1 MFSTFSTALS
11 ALRAHSTALDVVG
24 NNLANLNT
32 TGFKNSSIVFRD
44 LMSQSLGSDTQVGE
58 GVDRPTTERQF
69 LQGAVQSSGGLM
81 DAAIQGD
88 GFFVLRDARG
98 NTLFSRAG
106 NFHLDSA
113 GRLVAV
119 NGARVQGWMGTATT
133 GAVSDIV
140 VALGAAGP
148 PKPSQTFSIDMNLDA
163 RAAAAATQAAPYSFT
178 TSLQVFD
185 SLGAPHS
192 LAITM
197 TTNGAG
203 GGSGTTW
210 TASAALDGG
219 APITLTDPTLSFDNN
234 GQLVPKTPAQAGPPP
249 VPAVYPTITIPAQ
262 TLGGGATLGPLT
274 WQTANASNM
283 PRLTQFAATSAA
295 SSSSQDGSGS
305 SEMVRVSI
313 SDGGAIVA
321 HYSNGQD
328 SLVGQLALAAIRNPD
343 TMLAVGDNALQATSQ
358 TSAPT
363 IGLPDS
369 GGRGKIIGAALES
382 STVDIAAEFTNLITY
397 QRGYQ
402 ANSRVITTS
411 DELSQE
417 TINLKR

>member
-1 MFSTFSTALS
+1 MFSTFSIALS

-32 TGFKNSSIVFRD
+32 TGFKNSTIVFRD
-44 LMSQSLGSDTQVGE
+44 LMSQSLGPSTEAGQ
-58 GVDRPTTERQF
+58 GVDRPATERQF

-98 NTLFSRAG
+98 STLFSRAG
-106 NFHLDSA
+106 AFHLDAA
-113 GRLVAV
+113 GRLIAV
-119 NGARVQGWMGTATT
+119 NGARVQGWMGSATT
-133 GAVSDIV
+133 GAVGDIV
-140 VALGAAGP
+140 VPLGAAGP
-148 PKPSQTFSIDMNLDA
+148 PKPSQNFSIDMNLDA
-163 RAAAAATQAAPYSFT
+163 RAAAAATHDAPYNFS
-178 TSLQVFD
+178 TSLQVYD

-192 LAITM
+192 LTITM

-203 GGSGTTW
+203 SGSSTTW
-210 TASAALDGG
+210 TAGASLDGG
-219 APITLTDPTLSFDNN
+219 APITLENATLSFDNT
-234 GQLVPKTPAQAGPPP
+234 GQLVPTTAAQAGPPA
-249 VPAVYPTITIPAQ
+249 VPAVYPTITVPSQ
-262 TLGGGATLGPLT
+262 TLAGGATLGPLT
-274 WQTANASNM
+274 WQMAHASNQ
-283 PRLTQFAATSAA
+283 PRLTQFAAASAA
-295 SSSSQDGSGS
+295 SSASQDGAGS

-313 SDGGAIVA
+313 GDRGAIVA

-328 SLVGQLALAAIRNPD
+328 SVVGQLALASIRNPD
-343 TMLAVGDNALQATSQ
+343 TMLGVGDNALQPTAQ
-358 TSAPT
+358 TSTPA
-363 IGLPDS
+363 IGLPES
-369 GGRGKIIGAALES
+369 GGRGRIIGSALEG